1 MLSYLQ
7 SVRAAILAE
16 EPKPSTSAIA
26 TLTLVDTV
34 RLACSIDR

>member
-16 EPKPSTSAIA
+16 EPKPSASAIT

-34 RLACSIDR
+34 RLACWTDG

>member
-7 SVRAAILAE
+7 SVRAATLAE
-16 EPKPSTSAIA
+16 EPEPSASAIT

-34 RLACSIDR
+34 RPVRSTDR